1 MVFIHKIM
9 IKVALEYLRL
19 AETRANRLKG
29 QDEHKSVPSGPS
41 DSDAPA
47 ERLDCTKRGAAPRQA
62 CGARLRSGA
71 RVSGVRCCNFNQ
83 CAPQSQSAMR
93 VAQRRDG

>member
-1 MVFIHKIM
+1 M
-9 IKVALEYLRL
+9 IKVASNIFICDWPR
-19 AETRANRLKG
+19 RAQTRLKG